1 MNKTTKALAVLCA
14 ALSGA
19 MMANARGLQAP
30 LATLLA
36 RDHGFRLSML
46 MPAGAVSEAE
56 FVPPLLLSLRPQ

>member
-1 MNKTTKALAVLCA
+1 LTDETA
-14 ALSGA
+14 ALDA

-46 MPAGAVSEAE
+46 MPAGAMSEAE
-56 FVPPLLLSLRPQ
+56 FLPPLLLSLRPQ